1 MSTITSTPPF
11 YGKKCDMYSD
21 YLTSL
26 LGCIPITKNY
36 MLQTCLLFFLIN
48 FSGVVITRFGTLH
61 ISNVRKTKNGKYIC
75 DVGVHTFKH
84 TLRCVLKIRKNG
96 EVCVSYS
103 KRSMPGVTFYTRI
116 YVPTKHWLHVNF
128 SNLDCK
134 KHKVVYRIPSLK
146 TTIRF
151 LFVGKQYMFCT
162 DELGNSYKVVTEK
175 NPTTLIIYLFAID
188 GDKKV
193 PLYKEYVSEKSVN
206 ECIYKVGD
214 LIDLEERCLVIK
226 VRDLPEAIR

>member
-26 LGCIPITKNY
+26 LGRIPITKNY

-84 TLRCVLKIRKNG
+84 TLRCDLKICKNG

-116 YVPTKHWLHVNF
+116 YVPTKHWVHVNF
-128 SNLDCK
+128 SILDCK
-134 KHKVVYRIPSLK
+134 KHKVVYRIPSVPYD
-146 TTIRF
+146 INI
-151 LFVGKQYMFCT
+151 LFIHKNYMFCV
-162 DELGNSYKVVTEK
+162 DNMGNSYKIVTEQD
-175 NPTTLIIYLFAID
+175 PTTLITYLFAID
-188 GDKKV
+188 GDIKV

-206 ECIYKVGD
+206 ECIDKVGD